1 MTTEKRRV
9 KVTIDEKDYTIISNK
24 SATHIKLVAE
34 TINKQLKELNELSS
48 NLSKE
53 EQAILIAV
61 KLIFN
66 KINNK
71 KKLIKI
77 EKKLKRL
84 IKKKKVIKLR
94 EDIMKTLLI

>member
-61 KLIFN
+61 NAISDQIDYQHQMIQLEEKLN
-66 KINNK
+66 K
-71 KKLIKI
+71 
-77 EKKLKRL
+77 
-84 IKKKKVIKLR
+84 
-94 EDIMKTLLI
+94 

>member
-61 KLIFN
+61 NAISDQIDYQHQMIQLEEKLN
-66 KINNK
+66 KLNK
-71 KKLIKI
+71 N
-77 EKKLKRL
+77 EKRS
-84 IKKKKVIKLR
+84 
-94 EDIMKTLLI
+94 

>member
-61 KLIFN
+61 NAISDQIDYQHQMIQLEEKLN
-66 KINNK
+66 
-71 KKLIKI
+71 
-77 EKKLKRL
+77 KLKKNEKRS
-84 IKKKKVIKLR
+84 
-94 EDIMKTLLI
+94 